1 MIIITQA
8 WMIAERKSQLTDE
21 RIEIIE
27 KHTGDIEK
35 ETKNDIHD
43 KVKASNSVT
52 ASFKNIK
59 VSI

>member
-1 MIIITQA
+1 
-8 WMIAERKSQLTDE
+8 MIAERKSQLTDE

-52 ASFKNIK
+52 ASFKKIK